1 MTPDLLREA
10 GQALYGPL
18 WQTALSRDLEVAD
31 RTIRRWA
38 NGQNP
43 MPDGLGAELHALL
56 TARGLAL
63 AAVRRKLAR

>member
-10 GQALYGPL
+10 GEALFGPQ
-18 WQTALSRDLEVAD
+18 WQTALSRDLEVND

-43 MPDGLGAELHALL
+43 VPDGLAADLRALL
-56 TARGLAL
+56 KARGFAL
-63 AAVRRKLAR
+63 AAVRRKLRR